1 MHVRLPVVFA
11 VFVVASTVAS
21 AQTSQARYTIQVSDV
36 VALSYRYTP
45 EFDYAGPVQPDGYIT
60 VPLLGAIRIVGLTVE
75 SARDAVLQKAQLR
88 LRDPEL
94 SFVLKEFRMP
104 LFTVLGEVEK
114 PGQFEL
120 HGRIGVLEA
129 VALAGGFKRSAK
141 HSQVVLLRRA
151 DNDRASALLI
161 DAKQLAQTPDPEHD
175 IPLEMGD
182 TLFIPQSVLSKVERF
197 IPFASLILL
206 NPFVIW

>member
-1 MHVRLPVVFA
+1 M
-11 VFVVASTVAS
+11 
-21 AQTSQARYTIQVSDV
+21 
-36 VALSYRYTP
+36 
-45 EFDYAGPVQPDGYIT
+45 
-60 VPLLGAIRIVGLTVE
+60 
-75 SARDAVLQKAQLR
+75 
-88 LRDPEL
+88 
-94 SFVLKEFRMP
+94 LKEFRKP

-129 VALAGGFKRSAK
+129 VAIAGGFKRSAK

-175 IPLEMGD
+175 IPLERGD
-182 TLFIPQSVLSKVERF
+182 TLFIPQSKLSKVERF